1 MLAAVA
7 VAALLA
13 LTLLSLG
20 NADPSPTPSP
30 RAAPTATA
38 AAVVTPSPAPSAT
51 ALPVLTPGP
60 QPGATASPSATPPSP
75 YAPLDGMPAEPELAH
90 RLPLAVMID
99 NNRRARPQAGFNRAS
114 IVFQAPNDGGT
125 DRYMFIFQE
134 QDAELI
140 GPVRST
146 RPFFVAWVSEYQPAL
161 AHYGGDWKAI
171 RRVTELDGELL
182 FDIDA
187 LAGSERAYWRDKTR
201 RAPFNAYT
209 SSERLWAEAER
220 KGAPTLMVDG
230 VAQRTF
236 DDDRAADSRPVNG
249 SITIPYRHGDT
260 SYEYDHERNHYRR
273 SVAGE
278 RQRDAMDGSR
288 VTARNVIVQ
297 FVDVFY
303 DPTQRYNRAVMQ
315 YLGAGRSI
323 VFRDG
328 LAIEGT
334 WRKDSETDLT
344 RFLDESGN
352 EISLVRGAIYIQ
364 VVPERANVA
373 FKVGPLP

>member
-1 MLAAVA
+1 MGALAVLAIVALAVTVLA
-7 VAALLA
+7 GTGPRPVTSPAA
-13 LTLLSLG
+13 
-20 NADPSPTPSP
+20 PSPTSP
-30 RAAPTATA
+30 GAGPLEPTA
-38 AAVVTPSPAPSAT
+38 VPVTPAPQLTPSAQPT
-51 ALPVLTPGP
+51 DTPTTDP
-60 QPGATASPSATPPSP
+60 TPLSP
-75 YAPLDGMPAEPELAH
+75 YAPLDGVLADPEFAH

-99 NNRRARPQAGFNRAS
+99 NNPRGRPQAGFNRAS
-114 IVFQAPNDGGT
+114 IVYQAPNDGGT

-146 RPFFVAWVSEYQPAL
+146 RPFFVGWLSEYRPGL

-171 RRVTELDGELL
+171 RRVVEIDGELL

-187 LAGSERAYWRDKTR
+187 LDGSARAYWRDRTR

-209 SSERLWAEAER
+209 TTERLWAEAER
-220 KGAPTLMVDG
+220 KGAPVQMVEG
-230 VAQRTF
+230 VALRPF
-236 DDDRAADSRPVNG
+236 DDDLPASQRPTRG
-249 SITIPYRHGDT
+249 SIMVPYRHGAT
-260 SYEYDHERNHYRR
+260 SYEYDHESNGYLR

-297 FVDVFY
+297 FVSVFY
-303 DPTQRYNRAVMQ
+303 DPEQRYNRAVME
-315 YLGAGRSI
+315 YVGKGRAI

-334 WRKDSETDLT
+334 WRKQSEKDLT
-344 RFLDESGN
+344 RFFDEAGN
-352 EISLVRGAIYIQ
+352 EISLVRGRIFIQ
-364 VVPERANVA
+364 VVPERA
-373 FKVGPLP
+373 KVSYEVGRVP